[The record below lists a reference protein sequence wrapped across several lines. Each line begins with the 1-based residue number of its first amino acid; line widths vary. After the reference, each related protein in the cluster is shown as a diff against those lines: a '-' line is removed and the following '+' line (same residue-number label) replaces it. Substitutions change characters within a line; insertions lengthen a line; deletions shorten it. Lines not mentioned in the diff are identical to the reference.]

1 MKKRL
6 PLFLSFILFVALSA
20 SIAYWGLQFYKPPAR
35 QIVAPPQVPQAEASL
50 DAAAGL
56 FGGRLV
62 AAAASNYQLK
72 GVIAGGKNAVGVA
85 ILSAD
90 GKPAQAVGVGEE
102 IAAGVTVKEVHPLYV
117 LLSEGG
123 ALKRVDLPENK
134 NARAADGLIVAAQ
147 ATDAAQQNA
156 NRGALAQPPAQP
168 TPIPPPLIGSNPNLA
183 PVEPP
188 QGTPPPVPNNGGLLP
203 PPNGAQGGDAPPPL
217 NNQQNTK

>member
-20 SIAYWGLQFYKPPAR
+20 SVAYWGLQFYKPPAR
-35 QIVAPPQVPQAEASL
+35 QIVAPPQAQQAEASL

-72 GVIAGGKNAVGVA
+72 GVIASGKNAAGVA

-90 GKPAQAVGVGEE
+90 GKPAQAVGIGEE

-156 NRGALAQPPAQP
+156 NRGALAQP
-168 TPIPPPLIGSNPNLA
+168 TPIPPPLIGSNPNLV

-188 QGTPPPVPNNGGLLP
+188 QGTPPAPNNGGLPP
-203 PPNGAQGGDAPPPL
+203 PPNGAQGGEPPV
-217 NNQQNTK
+217 NNQLNKNDK